1 MQNTPC
7 LERLTCDDA
16 CDDACDKPSLAQ
28 ASRGSRLAAFWPH
41 NSAQRSRYLQ
51 LMIGIPAGQTGIRAG
66 DGCSRKF
73 LRISGLSNGRGALRE
88 ERRAPSASQHRLAV
102 LLPLVHLLKLLND
115 LVAQLV
121 HLRW

>member
-1 MQNTPC
+1 MQNTRC

-16 CDDACDKPSLAQ
+16 CDKPGLHKPREAP
-28 ASRGSRLAAFWPH
+28 AGRILAAQQR
-41 NSAQRSRYLQ
+41 AQRSRQLQ
-51 LMIGIPAGQTGIRAG
+51 LMIGIPASQTGIRAG
-66 DGCSRKF
+66 DGCSRTF
-73 LRISGLSNGRGALRE
+73 LRIRRLSNGRSALRE

-102 LLPLVHLLKLLND
+102 LLPLVHLLKLLNN